1 MPVEGTILEVLE
13 TWPLQLVISGSQGRV
28 HVALRED
35 TEVRKSDGTRGEVRL
50 LRPGARVRFEGNVV
64 VLLD

>member
-1 MPVEGTILEVLE
+1 MPIEGTILEIME
-13 TWPLQLVISGSQGRV
+13 TWPLQLVISGSQGRI

-35 TEVRKSDGTRGEVRL
+35 TEVRRSDGTSGGVRL
-50 LRPGARVRFEGNVV
+50 LRPGARVRIDGNTV